1 MKWAK
6 KFEAISLEES
16 SKWILK
22 LPPRNF
28 TFGKGLKFPRNKGED
43 VGSVDDVLK
52 RGSFMICGGHM
63 IFKI

>member
-52 RGSFMICGGHM
+52 RG
-63 IFKI
+63 